1 MATTATATRTAS
13 ARSAPTPR
21 TAPRK
26 RSRSTSSPAK
36 RRRGST
42 PITGFVP
49 VAVGR
54 TAGAVGGI
62 ADSGL
67 FVWLTRGRLW
77 IGLLGGLLVGIVGL
91 NVMALSF
98 SASSSTAGQQAD
110 DLRQANSALRADL
123 AKQLSSQAVQDA
135 ARSLGLVFASAGSI
149 RYLHTSPGD
158 AEKAAQRLRDG
169 ELGGSTYVPPPVTET
184 PTDPTT
190 LATTDTSTA
199 TAPIDPATVAT
210 DPATV
215 AETPV
220 TADPA
225 ATTDT
230 ATAPTD
236 TATAEVPVA
245 TAPPATT
252 AASDGGGVGAP

>member
-1 MATTATATRTAS
+1 MATTATATSTAP
-13 ARSAPTPR
+13 ARSAPAPR

-36 RRRGST
+36 RRGST

-123 AKQLSSQAVQDA
+123 AKQLSSQAAQDA
-135 ARSLGLVFASAGSI
+135 ARNLGLVPPSLGSI
-149 RYLHTSPGD
+149 RYLQSSGSD

-169 ELGGSTYVPPPVTET
+169 ELGGSAYVPPPVTET
-184 PTDPTT
+184 PTDPAT
-190 LATTDTSTA
+190 LAPTDTSTA
-199 TAPIDPATVAT
+199 TAPIDPGTVAT

-230 ATAPTD
+230 GTVPTD
-236 TATAEVPVA
+236 TATAEVPVE

>member
-1 MATTATATRTAS
+1 MASATATSTAP
-13 ARSAPTPR
+13 ARSAPARR
-21 TAPRK
+21 TAPAK
-26 RSRSTSSPAK
+26 RSRSTGSPAK

-98 SASSSTAGQQAD
+98 SASSSQAGQQAD

-123 AKQLSSQAVQDA
+123 ARRLSSQSVQDA
-135 ARSLGLVFASAGSI
+135 AQQLGLVFAAPGSI
-149 RYLHTSPGD
+149 RYLHTSSND

-169 ELGGSTYVPPPVTET
+169 ELGGSAYVPPAVTET
-184 PTDPTT
+184 
-190 LATTDTSTA
+190 TDTG
-199 TAPIDPATVAT
+199 TVAST
-210 DPATV
+210 DPATD
-215 AETPV
+215 P
-220 TADPA
+220 TATDTTTVPTDPA
-225 ATTDT
+225 TAAPTETATTDPTVPTET
-230 ATAPTD
+230 ATTPTD
-236 TATAEVPVA
+236 TATTEAPVE

-252 AASDGGGVGAP
+252 DAAAGGGVGAP

>member
-1 MATTATATRTAS
+1 MATARATKTAP
-13 ARSAPTPR
+13 ARSAPARR
-21 TAPRK
+21 TAPQK
-26 RSRSTSSPAK
+26 RSRSTASPAK

-123 AKQLSSQAVQDA
+123 AKQLSSQSVQDA
-135 ARSLGLVFASAGSI
+135 ARQLGLVFAAPGSV
-149 RYLHTSPGD
+149 RYLHAAPND

-169 ELGGSTYVPPPVTET
+169 ELGGSAYVPPPVTET
-184 PTDPTT
+184 TDSAT
-190 LATTDTSTA
+190 LAPTDTSTA
-199 TAPIDPATVAT
+199 TAPT
-210 DPATV
+210 DPTTA
-215 AETPV
+215 P
-220 TADPA
+220 TADS
-225 ATTDT
+225 ATTVPTDTVPTDT
-230 ATAPTD
+230 AVPTDATTAPTD
-236 TATAEVPVA
+236 AATTEAPVE

-252 AASDGGGVGAP
+252 DTPAAGGVGAP

>member
-1 MATTATATRTAS
+1 MATTATASSTAP
-13 ARSAPTPR
+13 ARSAPARR
-21 TAPRK
+21 TA
-26 RSRSTSSPAK
+26 PAK
-36 RRRGST
+36 RRRRGAT

-62 ADSGL
+62 ADSGI

-110 DLRQANSALRADL
+110 DLRRANSALRADL
-123 AKQLSSQAVQDA
+123 AKRLSSQQVQDA
-135 ARSLGLVFASAGSI
+135 ARQLGLVFAPPGSI

-169 ELGGSTYVPPPVTET
+169 ELSEYAPPVVTET
-184 PTDPTT
+184 PVATTATETTVPTDPTT
-190 LATTDTSTA
+190 V
-199 TAPIDPATVAT
+199 PT
-210 DPATV
+210 DPAT
-215 AETPV
+215 T
-220 TADPA
+220 
-225 ATTDT
+225 ATTDP
-230 ATAPTD
+230 AVAAAPEVAPTE
-236 TATAEVPVA
+236 TPTTEAPVE

-252 AASDGGGVGAP
+252 TPVDGGGVGAP

>member
-1 MATTATATRTAS
+1 MATASATRTAP
-13 ARSAPTPR
+13 ARSAPARR
-21 TAPRK
+21 TAPPK
-26 RSRSTSSPAK
+26 RSRSGASPAK

-98 SASSSTAGQQAD
+98 SASSSQAGQQAD

-135 ARSLGLVFASAGSI
+135 ARNLGLVFAAPGSI

-169 ELGGSTYVPPPVTET
+169 ELGDSGYVPPAVTE
-184 PTDPTT
+184 
-190 LATTDTSTA
+190 
-199 TAPIDPATVAT
+199 
-210 DPATV
+210 
-215 AETPV
+215 
-220 TADPA
+220 
-225 ATTDT
+225 TTDT
-230 ATAPTD
+230 ATLPPTD
-236 TATAEVPVA
+236 TATAEVPTDPATTVPA
-245 TAPPATT
+245 DPVTTEPTDTGTTDPAVPTDTAAAPTDTATTEAPVTTAPPATT
-252 AASDGGGVGAP
+252 DTAEGGGVGAP